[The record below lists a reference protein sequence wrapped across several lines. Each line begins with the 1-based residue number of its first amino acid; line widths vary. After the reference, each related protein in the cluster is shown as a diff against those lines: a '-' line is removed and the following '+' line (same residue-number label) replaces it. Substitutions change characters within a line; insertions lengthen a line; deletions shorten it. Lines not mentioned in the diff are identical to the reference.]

1 MVSEGWTSPLPRVA
15 AGYARSWGAMK
26 LRWPEL
32 GSMLGAVRSLVLHC
46 PQRSE
51 RSQLRLG
58 QAPDARDIQSLVG
71 AVAAQRAERL
81 AALQVP
87 ERDGP
92 VIPATGQRAPIG
104 THLERVHRPLMGFS
118 HPYALPAVNIPP
130 AQPAITAS
138 TDHQLSTRSP
148 GQRRDHTRMPRQ
160 GATPCL
166 PGRVALPAVCIPHH
180 QLPTVPAAAAR
191 GQPGAIRAP
200 G

>member
-32 GSMLGAVRSLVLHC
+32 ESMLGAV
-46 PQRSE
+46 

-81 AALQVP
+81 TTLQVP
-87 ERDGP
+87 ECNDP
-92 VIPATGQRAPIG
+92 VIATTGQCAAIG
-104 THLERVHRPLMGFS
+104 THLERLH
-118 HPYALPAVNIPP
+118 HPPMRFLHPHALPTLHLPP

-138 TDHQLSTRSP
+138 T
-148 GQRRDHTRMPRQ
+148 
-160 GATPCL
+160 
-166 PGRVALPAVCIPHH
+166 HH
-180 QLPTVPAAAAR
+180 
-191 GQPGAIRAP
+191 
-200 G
+200 